1 MSIRRWRQVVV
12 TDEDEVHTDDDGTQT
27 VGCEQ
32 EEFAVIKL
40 QPAGVKALLNEHRTH
55 TRP

>member
-1 MSIRRWRQVVV
+1 MLV
-12 TDEDEVHTDDDGTQT
+12 TDEDEVHADDDGTQT

-32 EEFAVIKL
+32 EEFVVIKL